1 MNAEGA
7 GDACLPYRKADLANM
22 IRAALAPDSI
32 VVNVK
37 LT

>member
-1 MNAEGA
+1 LL
-7 GDACLPYRKADLANM
+7 LPYRKADLANM